1 MERSALDAIELMN
14 VGVNYMRENMPV
26 STKIHYA
33 YIDAGGNVAIVV
45 QAKAKIRY
53 LIRASDLVE
62 LRSFVDRVYKVADGA
77 ALMTETRV
85 EKKSIVEFLIYWAIE
100 L

>member
-1 MERSALDAIELMN
+1 LERSTLDAIELMN

-26 STKIHYA
+26 SAKIHYA
-33 YIDAGGNVAIVV
+33 YIDAGGNVANVV
-45 QAKAKIRY
+45 QAKATIRH

-62 LRSFVDRVYKVADGA
+62 LRSLVDRVYKIADGA

-85 EKKSIVEFLIYWAIE
+85 EKKSIVEFLIYWAME